1 MRKIRKQS
9 LLVFELKER
18 IDSLQCNGYS
28 DGGVVG
34 SSPAPIYA
42 TVSAGSSM
50 ALNWTTW
57 PDSHKVS
64 QVILGTIFK
73 YYYLLV

>member
-1 MRKIRKQS
+1 MRKTREQS
-9 LLVFELKER
+9 LLVLKLKEPD
-18 IDSLQCNGYS
+18 DSLQCNGYS